1 MVYAPTI
8 ITMTLNEYLMVREN
22 AALLKVHRRFLN
34 KEARSFSSKIT
45 PFRFLF
51 YFIFQ
56 RNRYSIDNHCDISVI
71 IITTVN
77 NNNNKTTIQQN
88 NKTTTT
94 LECSLK
100 QL

>member
-22 AALLKVHRRFLN
+22 AALLKVHRRRLP
-34 KEARSFSSKIT
+34 RSA
-45 PFRFLF
+45 F
-51 YFIFQ
+51 YFILFF
-56 RNRYSIDNHCDISVI
+56 NVTGIPLT
-71 IITTVN
+71 ITMTSQSLSSPPSTT
-77 NNNNKTTIQQN
+77 TTIKQQY
-88 NKTTTT
+88 NKTTTI